1 MAQVDIR
8 INGYAYTVGCADG
21 EEDHLRAMAEQ
32 VEATVNMVRAAG
44 GAGGEARTLMMAALL
59 LADRV
64 HDMKAGISAP
74 PPPPAIPEAPP
85 PAPALDPEI
94 LQRLLNAAEQ
104 AERIAE
110 RLEAA

>member
-8 INGYAYTVGCADG
+8 INGYAYNVGCADG
-21 EEDHLRAMAEQ
+21 EEAHLRAMAER
-32 VEATVNMVRAAG
+32 VEATVGMVKAAG

-64 HDMKAGISAP
+64 HDLEAGAP
-74 PPPPAIPEAPP
+74 LPPLAAPLPPAID
-85 PAPALDPEI
+85 PALLERVI
-94 LQRLLNAAEQ
+94 RAAEQ

-110 RLEAA
+110 TLEPA